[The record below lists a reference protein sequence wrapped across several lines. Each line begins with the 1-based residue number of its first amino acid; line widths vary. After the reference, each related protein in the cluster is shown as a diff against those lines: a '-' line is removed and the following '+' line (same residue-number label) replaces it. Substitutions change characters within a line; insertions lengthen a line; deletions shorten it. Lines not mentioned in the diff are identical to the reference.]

1 MDHARLAVIV
11 LMAGMLAAC
20 GGGGGSGDNN
30 TQIPGAPVDR
40 PPTFTS
46 AASATV
52 PEGTIG
58 VFYTATANDPEGKP
72 VTFTL
77 TGGADMSRFII
88 TSSGALQFL
97 SPPDF
102 EAPNDANADNVYL
115 VAITASDGTQSATL
129 SLAVTVTDVTGAPLR
144 VRRVVTGMDFPIFL
158 APVPDTTGR
167 VFVVER
173 AGRIRIL
180 SPANGVIAATPFLD
194 LTGQVSTDG
203 ERGLLGFATAPDF
216 ATSGRFYVYLTVADG
231 TIEVRRYQTLAN
243 NRDQADPASGD
254 AILRIAHPRTN
265 HNGGWLGFGPDGML
279 YIGVGDGGGAN
290 DPDNNGQNRST
301 LLGKMLR
308 IDPSSDGFPNDPD
321 RDYAIP
327 AGNPFTS
334 PNAPEVWAFG
344 LRNPFRNSFDPL
356 TGNLYIGDVG
366 QDRVEEIDLAR
377 AGEAGLNFGW
387 PIMEGTQVFRG
398 PANTPGL
405 TPPIA
410 EYSHGAGARE
420 GSSVTGG
427 VVYRGP
433 LESLRGEYLFADF
446 VQPNR
451 WSIQT
456 GVILQ
461 GTTIPS
467 TRFQLRNAD
476 FTPTAGTIDNVVAF
490 GTDASGNV
498 YLVDFDGE
506 IFVIEPVPGAGGA
519 FSAASLAAPQAVPAT
534 APSNAVLSK
543 EESARLARQLIRE
556 SLMRRR

>member
-301 LLGKMLR
+301 LLCKMLR

-519 FSAASLAAPQAVPAT
+519 FSAASLAAPLPEPPA

>member
-40 PPTFTS
+40 PPAFTS

-129 SLAVTVTDVTGAPLR
+129 SLAVTVTDITGAPLR

>member
-1 MDHARLAVIV
+1 MEHARIAAIV
-11 LMAGMLAAC
+11 LMAGVLAAC

-40 PPTFTS
+40 PPAFTS

-58 VFYTATANDPEGKP
+58 VFYTATANDPEGKQ
-72 VTFTL
+72 VVFTL

-88 TSSGALQFL
+88 SPSGALQFL

-102 EAPNDANADNVYL
+102 EAPGDANADNVYL

-173 AGRIRIL
+173 AGRIRLL
-180 SPANGVIAATPFLD
+180 SPSNGAIATTPFLD
-194 LTGQVSTDG
+194 VTGQVSTDG

-216 ATSGRFYVYLTVADG
+216 ATSGRFYVYLTVPDG
-231 TIEVRRYQTLAN
+231 TIEVRRYQTLSN

-254 AILRIAHPRTN
+254 AILRIAHPRNN

-279 YIGVGDGGGAN
+279 YIGVGDGGGSG

-308 IDPSSDGFPNDPD
+308 IDPSTDGFPSDPD

-327 AGNPFTS
+327 SGNPFTA
-334 PNAPEVWAFG
+334 PNAPEVWAYG
-344 LRNPFRNSFDPL
+344 LRNPFRNSFDAL

-366 QDRVEEIDLAR
+366 QDRVEEIDLMR
-377 AGEAGLNFGW
+377 PGDAGANFGW

-398 PANTPGL
+398 PADTPGL

-410 EYSHGAGARE
+410 EYSHGSGPRE

-490 GTDASGNV
+490 GTDASNNV
-498 YLVDFDGE
+498 YMVDFDGD

-519 FSAASLAAPQAVPAT
+519 FSASALAAPQAVPADAT
-534 APSNAVLSK
+534 LSNEA
-543 EESARLARQLIRE
+543 SAQLARRLIRE
-556 SLMRRR
+556 SLSGRR